1 MERSGPP
8 WPSSAAGDRSSGRAT
23 GQHDDRSVAL
33 HRRQQRSLKR
43 GRAAGR
49 SPPRS
54 HPGRSGFRSRP
65 LTERALRPVALALPP
80 TAAHGGEGPATR
92 ASRRA
97 GRARS
102 SRRTRGRA
110 CESPRRRRR
119 PAHAHA
125 RRAQRTAGHAPK
137 ITDRGLRRLDRASH
151 RGRLTGVGRVG
162 TTEDVSAVDSPE
174 LDLDDGPVVRG
185 ALDAPLRA
193 DLLQRSGRPLR
204 RSRRD
209 RAAPSPRLREQR
221 GEISRSVMPSSWSSL
236 DTATTGTNDHQTGIR
251 HRTCDRIAGLRSG
264 AVERACGECGCRAH
278 LDADWQP
285 DRARGRGRQRDRHQP
300 RRARR
305 HQRERGGPARR
316 AASPA
321 GSRPCST
328 RVDQRVRGRAAT
340 TPSGWTRRTGRC
352 PPRRCS
358 AAPATTPSPAAPA
371 RTPCTARTATTSSAA
386 GPATTSCSA
395 SRATT

>member
-1 MERSGPP
+1 MPESWGPGAPRPPSGLPAGSRTAPHEAGGAGPLGHRRAARWPSASSPSLAGNARLRLVERSGPP
-8 WPSSAAGDRSSGRAT
+8 WPISAAGDRSSGRAT

-80 TAAHGGEGPATR
+80 TAAHGGEGPQRGQADGEG
-92 ASRRA
+92 APGPPGA
-97 GRARS
+97 LG
-102 SRRTRGRA
+102 GRA

-119 PAHAHA
+119 PAHALA

-137 ITDRGLRRLDRASH
+137 ITDRGLRRLDRASD

-174 LDLDDGPVVRG
+174 LDLDGGPVVRG

-193 DLLQRSGRPLR
+193 DLLQRSGRPPR

-209 RAAPSPRLREQR
+209 RAAPVRAY
-221 GEISRSVMPSSWSSL
+221 GSSE
-236 DTATTGTNDHQTGIR
+236 
-251 HRTCDRIAGLRSG
+251 
-264 AVERACGECGCRAH
+264 VK
-278 LDADWQP
+278 
-285 DRARGRGRQRDRHQP
+285 
-300 RRARR
+300 
-305 HQRERGGPARR
+305 
-316 AASPA
+316 
-321 GSRPCST
+321 
-328 RVDQRVRGRAAT
+328 
-340 TPSGWTRRTGRC
+340 
-352 PPRRCS
+352 
-358 AAPATTPSPAAPA
+358 
-371 RTPCTARTATTSSAA
+371 
-386 GPATTSCSA
+386 
-395 SRATT
+395 